1 VKLVYSDRYA
11 VDIGDHPW
19 MTGKYAETVRLLKD
33 RVASSSFSVIES
45 PMADD
50 QDILRAHTFTYW
62 QKLCDIDFSEEE
74 ERLLELPVTSEVID
88 LFWRMAGGTVL
99 ATEIALVEGI
109 SVHVGGG
116 FHHAFPGLGFGF
128 CLINDIAVSVKSVL
142 DRGMIRRAAII
153 DCDLH
158 QGDGTA
164 WIFKDD
170 PSVVTFSVHQR
181 QNFPHYKQQGTV
193 DLHLENG
200 TEDRQYLAILS
211 DGLAEI
217 AANHGPFD
225 LIHYQAG
232 ADPYK
237 GDTLGDLALTVKGL
251 QARDR
256 MVMEW
261 AVGMGTP
268 IVITLGGGYPE
279 SITEVAQIHLN
290 TILTALETAGRS

>member
-1 VKLVYSDRYA
+1 VKLVYSDSYT

-19 MTGKYAETVRLLKD
+19 MTGKFAETVRQLKD
-33 RVASSSFSVIES
+33 LVPPSSISLVES

-50 QDILRAHTFTYW
+50 QDILRVHTFAYW
-62 QKLCDIDFSEEE
+62 QQLCNIDFSEEE
-74 ERLLELPVTSEVID
+74 ERLLELPLSSDLID

-109 SVHVGGG
+109 CVHVGGG
-116 FHHAFPGLGFGF
+116 FHHAFPGHGSGF
-128 CLINDIAVSVKSVL
+128 CLINDIAVSIKSVL
-142 DRGMIRRAAII
+142 DRGMIGRAAVI

-170 PSVVTFSVHQR
+170 PSAVTFSIHQQ
-181 QNFPHYKQQGTV
+181 QNFPYIKQQSTV
-193 DLHLENG
+193 DLQLENG
-200 TEDRQYLAILS
+200 TEDQQYLAILS
-211 DGLAEI
+211 AALAELVVS
-217 AANHGPFD
+217 HGPFD

-237 GDTLGDLALTVKGL
+237 GDTLGDLELTFEGL
-251 QARDR
+251 QSRDR
-256 MVMEW
+256 MVMDW
-261 AVGMGTP
+261 AAGMGTP

-279 SITEVAQIHLN
+279 SITEVVQIHLN
-290 TILTALETAGRS
+290 TILTALETAGRA